1 MAHYLEYKNEV
12 PLLVFAY
19 TDESNSGFVITN
31 MRLVWRFGDGAEEH
45 DVDLED
51 IERAEAGRFVL
62 ARTMTIT
69 DVTGKDY
76 PRIYMTGMDNVD
88 QFVAQFNEFIALIH
102 GIDEEDTSGWPS
114 YAEES
119 KPSAPAG
126 KVNASSES
134 AIDKREYIE
143 LLGNFLIKTFARA
156 EFMFDRYIYF
166 AGRDE
171 KSNDKIKKAIE
182 AYGRLQNGEYGM
194 VCCDITAF
202 GGAEDGVL
210 LTNKGIYVHNPF
222 ENVHYFPY
230 EEISSIELKGIIVKD
245 IYINGLK
252 VESPAG
258 FGNKEKQN
266 FAALL
271 RHFKGSF

>member
-1 MAHYLEYKNEV
+1 
-12 PLLVFAY
+12 
-19 TDESNSGFVITN
+19 
-31 MRLVWRFGDGAEEH
+31 
-45 DVDLED
+45 
-51 IERAEAGRFVL
+51 
-62 ARTMTIT
+62 
-69 DVTGKDY
+69 
-76 PRIYMTGMDNVD
+76 
-88 QFVAQFNEFIALIH
+88 
-102 GIDEEDTSGWPS
+102 
-114 YAEES
+114 
-119 KPSAPAG
+119 
-126 KVNASSES
+126 
-134 AIDKREYIE
+134 
-143 LLGNFLIKTFARA
+143 
-156 EFMFDRYIYF
+156 MFDRYIYS
-166 AGRDE
+166 AGRDD